1 MTDTVQKDLSHVRSL
16 LEKGEHQDA
25 IDFARKIIQDCH
37 ENENRIFAVDGYILT
52 AEACWRSSQLDEG
65 LTAVE
70 EGTDLILA
78 VKRELGIMDEIEF
91 LQREAQL
98 LQQEGVIRW
107 YKGDLEAAL
116 ECHQQCLG
124 IRQKHQDT
132 QGIAASL
139 NNLGLVYLAK
149 GDHDEALDHY
159 QLSLNLTEDMGDE
172 EAISRAI
179 NNIAGVYHSKGD
191 LEKALDFSLRSLEIK
206 EGIGKKLDIAMALNN
221 VGVICQLQGDL
232 DKALDYY
239 KKSLA
244 VQEELPIGLEFAL
257 ALNNLGEIYQLK
269 GELDI
274 ALQFYERG
282 LTIYKEKGFKQETAM
297 AFSNIGAIYRKKRDY
312 TRSLEFHTQ
321 SLALYEELGNDRMR
335 AVLLFELVWNSL
347 DENDID
353 AAQSYLMKLEQI
365 DNRTDNP
372 RISQHY
378 RIAKAKI
385 LGASKRARDK
395 LEAQSILETVVDEDV
410 TDHSLTVVAMMNLC
424 DLLLFELSLTG
435 EEEVLTKIQTL
446 TYQLL
451 DIAERYASHSL
462 LVEIY
467 LLQSRFA
474 LVELDI
480 ERAANLLTRAHTL
493 AEEKGLDRL
502 ARMAAQ
508 DQESLQSQLNKWESI
523 IKKNPARQ
531 DSVDLSKMDK
541 LVELMVRRTVATIG
555 LKGRNRSAEKYKLVH
570 RNLLKDSQKTER
582 SQFRVGIAQIGLSR
596 SGDILSEM
604 YEEKGVGLLGI
615 KEDAIDGLRSKM
627 KEMIE
632 VAHSQGVNILLFPEM
647 TIDLNYSRLLDD
659 VIKLA
664 KDYQMY
670 LIPGSSHEE
679 RTKQNVCRV
688 VGPEGVLWEQTKHIP
703 ASIRIGEKRFREGI
717 EIETFPQE
725 ILICT
730 TEFGRIA
737 VTICRDFLD
746 MDLRVMLKNS
756 KPPVDIVLNPAFT
769 PVTADFK
776 AAHFDARRSIYAYLF
791 FANVAEFGDSLIY
804 SPERDREERTIKK
817 GEENLIYKDVDL
829 FQLRSE
835 RKKWEEQRK
844 KKSFIQ
850 STR

>member
-1 MTDTVQKDLSHVRSL
+1 MTDSVQKDLSLAKDL
-16 LEKGEHQDA
+16 LDAGAHQDS
-25 IDFARKIIQDCH
+25 IDLARKIIQDCR
-37 ENENRIFAVDGYILT
+37 ENGNRVFAVDGYIIT
-52 AEACWRSSQLDEG
+52 AEACWRSGQLDEG
-65 LTAVE
+65 ITAVE
-70 EGTDLILA
+70 EGKDLISA
-78 VKRELGIMDEIEF
+78 VKRESGITNEIDL

-98 LQQEGVIRW
+98 LQQEGVIHW

-124 IRQKHQDT
+124 IRQEHQDT

-139 NNLGLVYLAK
+139 NNLGLVYMAK
-149 GDHDEALDHY
+149 GDPDEALEHY
-159 QLSLNLTEDMGDE
+159 QLSFDLLKDMGDE
-172 EAISRAI
+172 NAISRAF

-191 LEKALDFSLRSLEIK
+191 LGKALDFSLRSLEIK
-206 EGIGKKLDIAMALNN
+206 EGIGKKLDIAMANNN
-221 VGVICQLQGDL
+221 VGVMYQSQGNL

-244 VQEELPIGLEFAL
+244 VQEDLPIGLEFAL

-269 GELDI
+269 GEPDI

-282 LTIYKEKGFKQETAM
+282 LAIYEEKGFKQETAM
-297 AFSNIGAIYRKKRDY
+297 ALSNIGAIYRRKGDY
-312 TRSLEFHTQ
+312 TRSQEFHTR
-321 SLALYEELGNDRMR
+321 SLALYEELGNDPMR
-335 AVLLFELVWNSL
+335 AVLLFELVWNAL
-347 DENDID
+347 DEDDID
-353 AAQSYLMKLEQI
+353 AAQSYLMNLEQI
-365 DNRTDNP
+365 DNRTDN
-372 RISQHY
+372 RKISQHY

-385 LGASKRARDK
+385 LGASKRARNK

-435 EEEVLTKIQTL
+435 EEEVLAKIQTL

-451 DIAERYASHSL
+451 DIAERHASHSL
-462 LVEIY
+462 LVKTY

-474 LVELDI
+474 LVELNV
-480 ERAANLLTRAHTL
+480 ERAADLLTRAQAL
-493 AEEKGLDRL
+493 AEKKGLDKL
-502 ARMAAQ
+502 ARMATQ
-508 DQESLQSQLNKWESI
+508 EQESLQSQLNKWESI
-523 IKKNPARQ
+523 IKQNPARQ
-531 DSVDLSKMDK
+531 DAVDLSKMDK
-541 LVELMVRRTVATIG
+541 LVELMVRRTVATINH
-555 LKGRNRSAEKYKLVH
+555 KGRNRSAEKYKLVH
-570 RNLLKDSQKTER
+570 RDLLKDSQKTER
-582 SQFRVGIAQIGLSR
+582 GRFRVGIAQIGLSR
-596 SGDILSEM
+596 SGDILSEV

-615 KEDAIDGLRSKM
+615 KEGEIDGLRLKIR
-627 KEMIE
+627 EMIE
-632 VAHSQGVNILLFPEM
+632 TAHLQGVNILLFPEM
-647 TIDLNYSRLLDD
+647 TIDLSYSQLMDD

-679 RTKQNVCRV
+679 KTRQNVCRV

-717 EIETFPQE
+717 EVETFPQE
-725 ILICT
+725 TLICS

-756 KPPVDIVLNPAFT
+756 EPPVDIVLNPAFT

-804 SPERDREERTIKK
+804 SPERDREERTIKR